1 MSVEIKRTHDEFYAS
16 ESHKDNVKESFK
28 YIANVV
34 LESCGGG
41 GNTKKPSSQNFPK
54 SILDIGCSNGDFL
67 YYLSEIFPES
77 QLFGIDIL
85 PSLLEKT
92 RADFQSR
99 NKPVPTLWQG
109 DIVSGEGFPNQTFD
123 LVFCNGVLSIFDDL
137 EQPLR
142 NFTKMIANGGRG
154 FIMGIFNPYPHDVF
168 IKSRATKSEHLESGW
183 NMHSRETALQLCDKL
198 GFEGVFH
205 NDFEIGID
213 LPRRNDDYLR
223 SWTIRLE
230 NGKRAII
237 NGLGLLHYFSLLE
250 IRRRG

>member
-168 IKSRATKSEHLESGW
+168 IKSRAVGSEHLESGW
-183 NMHSRETALQLCDKL
+183 NMHSRETALQLCEKL
-198 GFEGVFH
+198 GFQGVFH

-213 LPRRNDDYLR
+213 LPRRDDDYLR

-250 IRRRG
+250 IRHRG

>member
-1 MSVEIKRTHDEFYAS
+1 MSAEIKRTHDEFYAS

-34 LESCGGG
+34 LESYGGG
-41 GNTKKPSSQNFPK
+41 GATKKLSSINSPK

-67 YYLSEIFPES
+67 YYLSEIFPEY

-99 NKPVPTLWQG
+99 NKPIPTLWQG
-109 DIVSGEGFPNQTFD
+109 DIASGEGLPKQKFD
-123 LVFCNGVLSIFDDL
+123 IVFLNGVIGIFDDL
-137 EQPLR
+137 SKPLEH
-142 NFTKMIANGGRG
+142 FCSLIAPNGKGYIWAG
-154 FIMGIFNPYPHDVF
+154 FNPYPLDVF
-168 IKSRATKSEHLESGW
+168 IKARAVGSEHLESGW
-183 NMHSRETALQLCDKL
+183 NMHSREGTLRLCEKL

-213 LPRRNDDYLR
+213 LPRRDDDYLR
-223 SWTIRLE
+223 SWTIRLD

-237 NGLGLLHYFSLLE
+237 NGLGLVHYFSLLE
-250 IRRRG
+250 IKHKG